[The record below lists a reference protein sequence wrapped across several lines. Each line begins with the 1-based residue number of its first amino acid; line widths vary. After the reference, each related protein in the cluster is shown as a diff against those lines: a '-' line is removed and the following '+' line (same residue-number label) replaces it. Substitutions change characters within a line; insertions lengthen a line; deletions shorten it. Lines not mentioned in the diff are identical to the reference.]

1 MAQLMPLPL
10 TVSCFSK
17 IQIGFTIL
25 VPAHPGSHGQRA
37 VQRVRVY
44 CTDSCSATI
53 MILSSVATPKNC
65 TIKRRQRYF
74 RTVCRLNISRTVS
87 PLFLLTAFSLL
98 GIEPIRFCRVVKEI
112 DLQDFRRRR
121 SSAVSVCG
129 SRLALA
135 KQSAEYCIAHY
146 HRTKLIR
153 PI

>member
-17 IQIGFTIL
+17 IQIGFTFL
-25 VPAHPGSHGQRA
+25 VPAHLGSPGQRA
-37 VQRVRVY
+37 VQRVCVY
-44 CTDSCSATI
+44 CTI
-53 MILSSVATPKNC
+53 VILSSVATPKNC

-87 PLFLLTAFSLL
+87 PLFLLTAFSLS